1 MVNHCMIINKMYC
14 NCLNRFDHQE
24 MPALLY
30 IIVTL
35 TTLHVTSSTVYNV
48 TSDDSISGCH
58 HCLNLQQYLSN
69 VTKHFISNTQLYFL
83 PGLHH
88 LPTDLIMQNVHNI
101 SLIGSTANGATPDT
115 VIQCAYSVGIVMINI
130 TNLTIQN
137 MVIKNCKKHG
147 SRQVSVFIKECH
159 FVTLHS
165 VHIYH
170 DIHVISLLG
179 FNVLGNSYFHEIK
192 CQEMYFYY
200 NETTVKTQNH
210 NILIDSVHVT
220 NHFKSEYGIYL
231 NMSQYSYEITL
242 QVVNTT
248 IQQLRRSSF
257 LWAIS
262 NSSTNKNRV
271 SINKCQFHNSN
282 DKTVWYLFY
291 LENVTVNFND
301 CQIYYNTFSKC
312 QALVK
317 SVSCGNVTFINFNL
331 KYNRLYKTIL
341 AKQAAALIQV
351 MGISNV
357 TIKHCHIYNSKT
369 KVLHASDTTVVI
381 ENTTFFLIKTFFKS
395 TLQLQNTDLLL
406 HGPIIFHKNR
416 HYSGSIINLDH
427 SIITVHGYIEFSK
440 NYAFSIITFSHYHV
454 ISCSIIK
461 VLDNT
466 TILIASNGLFTYF
479 TDSME
484 FLPHQGAKKYVYPQC
499 FFQYFSTKNL
509 DNYINT
515 GNFTILIKYNNF
527 KNLSYYHDVYYTMA
541 SLIDKDSAKIL
552 ERLGSPDRLFP
563 FSMTTTHCYWLP
575 QSAFNTTIPL
585 DVNKQYIKY
594 TNNSK
599 LLHLNKE
606 KTLCYC
612 QDGKHYNCF
621 KDELNSLY
629 PGQTLTASF
638 YANVNH
644 TLNTE
649 IITELQTYDTA
660 CTVLNAKQNIQFI
673 GKNCT
678 TVEYVIT
685 FPTNNWC
692 ELLLRSQQ
700 AYNIYYIRELPCPL
714 GFVKIDGICQC
725 YPSFRQFGFTD
736 CDIDTQTVLRPSKGW
751 ISCNTNGQNGSYSC
765 EISRL
770 CPFDYCKLSSFYLK
784 FYTPDLQCQF
794 DRTGLLCGQCQQGL
808 STIFGSNHCQHCSN
822 IYLLL
827 IIPIA
832 IAGLA
837 LVLMLFFLNL
847 TVTDGTINSF
857 ILYANIINMNSTM
870 FFPDHHTIAPLRMF
884 ISLANLDLGI
894 QTCFYNGMDDYAK
907 VWLQLAF
914 PFYIVSIATLIIVV
928 SRYSITIKRLTIHRA
943 KSVLATLFLLS
954 FTSILCTTSSVLFT
968 YSSISHLPS
977 KHARVVWSLDANVP
991 LFEAKF
997 ILLFVLCIVLFSLL
1011 VLFTI
1016 ILLCTKTLIKFRL
1029 LHNILDS
1036 YQRPYKPYYWFGLQ
1050 LSMRIIFL
1058 YISRLDVKIN
1068 ITISI
1073 ITLSIVNAVQ
1083 GLQRP
1088 FKNES
1093 QNYYET
1099 LLMINLFGLYVFTL
1113 SKWWIA
1119 IEILI
1124 VIAGIQFVLIIVYHV
1139 VNHFCGKIIWMKFLH
1154 WKVQ

>member
-1 MVNHCMIINKMYC
+1 M
-14 NCLNRFDHQE
+14 
-24 MPALLY
+24 
-30 IIVTL
+30 L
-35 TTLHVTSSTVYNV
+35 TTVHVTSSTVYNV
-48 TSDDSISGCH
+48 ISDDSISGCH
-58 HCLNLQQYLSN
+58 HCLNLQHYLSN
-69 VTKHFISNTQLYFL
+69 VTKHSNTQLHFL

-88 LPTDLIMQNVHNI
+88 LPTDLIIQNVHNI

-115 VIQCAYSVGIVMINI
+115 VIQCVSSVGIVMTNV
-130 TNLTIQN
+130 TNLTIRN
-137 MVIKNCKKHG
+137 MVIKNCEKQD
-147 SRQVSVFIKECH
+147 SPRASVFIKECH

-170 DIHVISLLG
+170 DRVVISLLG
-179 FNVLGNSYFHEIK
+179 FNVLGNSYFHEIT
-192 CQEMYFYY
+192 CQEMRLYY
-200 NETTVKTQNH
+200 NETTVKAQNH
-210 NILIDSVHVT
+210 NILIDSFHVT

-248 IQQLRRSSF
+248 IEQLRRSSL

-262 NSSTNKNRV
+262 NSSASQNRV
-271 SINKCQFHNSN
+271 FIYKCRFHNSN

-317 SVSCGNVTFINFNL
+317 SVSCGNVTFINFDL
-331 KYNRLYKTIL
+331 KDNRLYENIFPSKKT
-341 AKQAAALIQV
+341 ALIQI
-351 MGISNV
+351 MGISDV
-357 TIKHCHIYNSKT
+357 TIKHCQIYNSKT
-369 KVLHASDTTVVI
+369 KVLDTSDTTVVI
-381 ENTTFFLIKTFFKS
+381 ENTTFFLIKTAYKS

-406 HGPIIFHKNR
+406 KGPIVFHKNR
-416 HYSGSIINLDH
+416 HNFGTVIKLYH

-440 NYAFSIITFSHYHV
+440 NHAFSIVTFSCRG
-454 ISCSIIK
+454 ISCSMMK

-479 TDSME
+479 TDAMK
-484 FLPHQGAKKYVYPQC
+484 FLTYRGAKFLYPQC
-499 FFQYFSTKNL
+499 FFQYFSTINL
-509 DNYINT
+509 DDYINA
-515 GNFTILIKYNNF
+515 GNFTILIKYNRF
-527 KNLSYYHDVYYTMA
+527 KNLSLIHNLYSLA
-541 SLIDKDSAKIL
+541 SLVDKDFAKMLEIL
-552 ERLGSPDRLFP
+552 AMSPDVLFP
-563 FSMTTTHCYWLP
+563 FSMATTHCYWLP
-575 QSAFNTTIPL
+575 QSAFNTAIPL

-599 LLHLNKE
+599 LLHMNDE

-612 QDGKHYNCF
+612 QDRKHYDCF

-629 PGQTLTASF
+629 PGQTLTVSF

-644 TLNTE
+644 TLNNE

-678 TVEYVIT
+678 TVEYAIT

-700 AYNIYYIRELPCPL
+700 TYNIYYIRELPCPL

-736 CDIDTQTVLRPSKGW
+736 CDIDTQAVLRPSKGW
-751 ISCNTNGQNGSYSC
+751 ISCNSNGQNGSYSC

-770 CPFDYCKLSSFYLK
+770 CPFDYCKPSSFYLS
-784 FYTPDLQCQF
+784 FSTPDLQCQF

-808 STIFGSNHCQHCSN
+808 STMFGSHHCQHCSN

-857 ILYANIINMNSTM
+857 ILYANIININSTM
-870 FFPDHHTIAPLRMF
+870 FFPDHHTIDPLRMF

-914 PFYIVSIATLIIVV
+914 PFYIISIATLIIVV
-928 SRYSITIKRLTIHRA
+928 SRYSIAIKRLTTHRA
-943 KSVLATLFLLS
+943 TSVLATLFLLS
-954 FTSILCTTSSVLFT
+954 FTSILCTTSSALFT

-977 KHARVVWSLDANVP
+977 KHTRVVWSLDANVP

-997 ILLFVLCIVLFSLL
+997 ILLFVLCIILFSLL

-1036 YQRPYKPYYWFGLQ
+1036 YQRPYKSYYWFGLQ
-1050 LSMRIIFL
+1050 LSMRIFFL

-1073 ITLSIVNAVQ
+1073 ITLSILNAVQ

-1093 QNYYET
+1093 QDYHET

-1124 VIAGIQFVLIIVYHV
+1124 VIAGTQFVLIIVYHV
-1139 VNHFCGKIIWMKFLH
+1139 VNHFCGEIIWKKFLH
-1154 WKVQ
+1154 WECSDSKQEAGTVVI